1 MTIEHSDAYY
11 DYKRNDPNAENP
23 FTDPKDRAR
32 AERVV
37 SGLSGK
43 VNVDTE
49 KYLEFVE
56 GVTSNESL
64 HLASLLQRISS
75 LEAEDDCNVPQLLT
89 AALGLT
95 AEAGEFTEVV
105 KKIILQGKPYTQEN
119 VFHMKRELGDICW
132 YIAQACMA
140 LDTTF
145 DEIIEMNVEK
155 LKARYPGGEFDVH
168 HSENRVDG
176 DV

>member
-1 MTIEHSDAYY
+1 MSI
-11 DYKRNDPNAENP
+11 
-23 FTDPKDRAR
+23 
-32 AERVV
+32 ERVEFLN
-37 SGLSGK
+37 SIKGK
-43 VNVDTE
+43 KTVDTDR
-49 KYLEFVE
+49 YLDFVE
-56 GVTSNESL
+56 GVTSNESRDY
-64 HLASLLQRISS
+64 AALLTRMNN
-75 LEAEDDCNVPQLLT
+75 LELEQDCNIPPLLT

-105 KKIILQGKPYTQEN
+105 KKIILQGKPYNEDN

-140 LDTTF
+140 LDTSF

-168 HSENRVDG
+168 KSENRKEG
-176 DV
+176 DL